1 MLVNMNG
8 ENKMSIEEILR
19 TVWKIKVWAELG
31 CENNDG
37 LPGAEDLIIVCDEI
51 IKMIE
56 RQIDD
61 LK

>member
-1 MLVNMNG
+1 
-8 ENKMSIEEILR
+8 MSIEEILR